1 MAEAEAETGV
11 CQPGGGDER
20 VLEETHDSVEEKLK
34 LLRLAEELGSVTE
47 ACARTGFSRDS
58 YYRFRKAYA
67 RGGVRALREMVRNRP
82 RPRNRVAAEIE
93 EAVLELRRAHP
104 DWGAHRISRD
114 IEHRLG
120 LRISNSGVRSVL
132 KRNGAALTSSAHK
145 PPARTEGAASSRG
158 ELGGRGQRNDTATM
172 ILQEAFSLFAKTN
185 YSTVTMKDIADAI
198 GMNPSLIHYYFGS
211 KEGLFLQVVEKAATD
226 AHRTFLDICRDESDP
241 RRVIHVWII
250 NHAAQFTL
258 MQNLIKIS
266 VDYANTHSRNP
277 RIDAAIR
284 KFYEIEA
291 RILKDALHRG
301 IRAGLFRAVDVDRMS
316 TFIST
321 FLDGM
326 LVRSVMFEEF
336 SYDTAADDLVD
347 FVMEHL
353 ET

>member
-1 MAEAEAETGV
+1 M
-11 CQPGGGDER
+11 
-20 VLEETHDSVEEKLK
+20 
-34 LLRLAEELGSVTE
+34 
-47 ACARTGFSRDS
+47 
-58 YYRFRKAYA
+58 
-67 RGGVRALREMVRNRP
+67 
-82 RPRNRVAAEIE
+82 
-93 EAVLELRRAHP
+93 
-104 DWGAHRISRD
+104 
-114 IEHRLG
+114 
-120 LRISNSGVRSVL
+120 RSVL